1 MVKMTNHSGD
11 LSRYSKQTRFAP
23 FGEAGQ
29 RRLLDSKILICGCGA
44 LGSVIANTLVRAGV
58 GHVRLVDRDF
68 LEQSNLQRQVLYRE
82 QDVVDGLPK
91 AIAAAKHLSQIN
103 SEVTIE
109 PIVADV
115 TYRNIEEL
123 ADGVDLV
130 LDGTDNFETRLLLND
145 YALKNNIPWIFGGV
159 IGGEGQVMP
168 ILPTE
173 TACLAC
179 LVAEPPLPGESP
191 TCDTAG
197 VLGPAVNVIASI
209 ESLEAMKLLAGVKQ
223 EVCTG
228 LTVMDLW
235 NGRSRR
241 LEIKPT
247 SDCRACAQ
255 QDFVWLEGRRASES
269 VVLCDKGAVQIR
281 PPEGEGR
288 IDLDSM
294 RAMLSSTVGV
304 EGDVTGNQF
313 LIQFVFEGHEITL
326 FADGRAILGG
336 TKEESEARGLL
347 ARCLGG

>member
-1 MVKMTNHSGD
+1 MSSSSED

-23 FGEAGQ
+23 FGKRGQ

-68 LEQSNLQRQVLYRE
+68 LERSNLQRQVLYSE
-82 QDVVDGLPK
+82 QDITDGLPK
-91 AIAAAKHLSQIN
+91 AIAAARRLSQIN
-103 SEVTIE
+103 SEVVIE

-115 TYRNIEEL
+115 TYRNLDEL
-123 ADGVDLV
+123 AEGVDLI

-145 YALKNNIPWIFGGV
+145 YAIKNMVPWIFGGV

-168 ILPTE
+168 ILPGK

-179 LVAEPPLPGESP
+179 LVPEPPLPGETP

-197 VLGPAVNVIASI
+197 VLGAAVNVIASI
-209 ESLEAMKLLAGVKQ
+209 ESLEAMKLLARL
-223 EVCTG
+223 EEEICTG

-241 LEIKPT
+241 LAIKPS
-247 SDCRACAQ
+247 SDCRACGQHDYA
-255 QDFVWLEGRRASES
+255 WLEGRRASET

-281 PPEGEGR
+281 PPEGAGR
-288 IDLDSM
+288 VDLDAM
-294 RAMLSSTVGV
+294 RAMLSSTADV
-304 EGDVTGNQF
+304 EGEVTGNQF
-313 LIQFVFEGHEITL
+313 LIQFTFEGHEVTL

-336 TKEESEARGLL
+336 TKDESEARGLL